1 MKQTDSQTTEDRS
14 LLHALL
20 GKLEAALMDTA
31 ELRDALENEQYDGR
45 RMMSV
50 GKQCLLMERV
60 HHALSGAHAALR
72 PSSPS
77 EKPKDAGESG
87 VEQH

>member
-31 ELRDALENEQYDGR
+31 ELRDALENER
-45 RMMSV
+45 
-50 GKQCLLMERV
+50 
-60 HHALSGAHAALR
+60 
-72 PSSPS
+72 
-77 EKPKDAGESG
+77 
-87 VEQH
+87 